1 LLKSFDGMLEGAVL
15 DYFPDVFCPFC
26 YRPQLWAVIVGRAVC
41 STESELL
48 FGKHSTGLPSVSE
61 RRLQNWV
68 AFAEI
73 ASAIAVVLSLIYVG
87 LEVRRSTLESDADI
101 QAELLSYTVQRR
113 YLVIENRDLGLLLA
127 EGYAD
132 PANLSAD
139 EKIRFQSYIELFYV
153 AWERAFNTAA
163 AGVFSEELFDGWDAW
178 FVSVAESDPRVC
190 MAHGAQLAALAS

>member
-1 LLKSFDGMLEGAVL
+1 MFFVRFVIGRNCG
-15 DYFPDVFCPFC
+15 P
-26 YRPQLWAVIVGRAVC
+26 VIVGRALC

-139 EKIRFQSYIELFYV
+139 EKIRFQS
-153 AWERAFNTAA
+153 
-163 AGVFSEELFDGWDAW
+163 
-178 FVSVAESDPRVC
+178 
-190 MAHGAQLAALAS
+190 